1 MKKLCLTVGLAL
13 GLGACAS
20 EQGLVDETP
29 NQYLSYREAIAAPRP
44 NRFTFCVE
52 HGCARML
59 DASLSD
65 AEWRQVVGPMATP
78 AATPA
83 AERAA
88 LAAAVARFEATV
100 RSRLRLGQDQA
111 GTYPGALAADQ
122 NDCIDETSN
131 TTTLLLMLKD
141 RGALAHHDVGPP
153 AKRGVFV
160 DIALPHRSA
169 TVVERAS
176 GGHYVLDSWFRAS
189 GVAADVAPLDQ
200 WLKGWTPEGGAWS

>member
-1 MKKLCLTVGLAL
+1 MARVLLNLGSNIRRHYHLCAGLDAL
-13 GLGACAS
+13 RERFGA
-20 EQGLVDETP
+20 
-29 NQYLSYREAIAAPRP
+29 LSLSRVFESEAIGFRGDPFYNLA
-44 NRFTFCVE
+44 V
-52 HGCARML
+52 
-59 DASLSD
+59 SLHSD
-65 AEWRQVVGPMATP
+65 
-78 AATPA
+78 
-83 AERAA
+83 
-88 LAAAVARFEATV
+88 L
-100 RSRLRLGQDQA
+100 S
-111 GTYPGALAADQ
+111 PGALAADQ